1 MIDKTLSLLGL
12 ALRGGNLAVGEAPVD
27 EACRTGRAKLVLAAA
42 DAGNSADRARRLAAR
57 AGVPFAAL
65 PRTKEQ
71 AGMALGRSSCA
82 VLAVT
87 DEGLAAAVRKRLAE
101 EDGRL
106 RPLSGVPEQTET
118 RRTEPSAKERNN
130 RRWPV

>member
-1 MIDKTLSLLGL
+1 MTDKTLSLLGL
-12 ALRGGNLAVGEAPVD
+12 ALRGGNLAVGEEPVG
-27 EACRTGRAKLVLAAA
+27 EACRTGRAKLVLSAA
-42 DAGNSADRARRLAAR
+42 DAAGNSAQRARRLAER
-57 AGVPFAAL
+57 AGVPFAVL

-71 AGMALGRSSCA
+71 AGLALGRSSCA

-87 DEGLAAAVRKRLAE
+87 DAGLASAVKKRLAE

-106 RPLSGVPEQTET
+106 KLLSGGPGHAEQTG
-118 RRTEPSAKERNN
+118 SHERNN

>member
-1 MIDKTLSLLGL
+1 MAATTDKTLSLLGL

-42 DAGNSADRARRLAAR
+42 DAAGNSAERARRLAER
-57 AGVPFAAL
+57 AAVPFAVL

-71 AGMALGRSSCA
+71 TGLALGRSSCA

-87 DEGLAAAVRKRLAE
+87 ERGLAAAVEKRLAE

-106 RPLSGVPEQTET
+106 KFLSGGPRPSMQTE
-118 RRTEPSAKERNN
+118 PHERNN